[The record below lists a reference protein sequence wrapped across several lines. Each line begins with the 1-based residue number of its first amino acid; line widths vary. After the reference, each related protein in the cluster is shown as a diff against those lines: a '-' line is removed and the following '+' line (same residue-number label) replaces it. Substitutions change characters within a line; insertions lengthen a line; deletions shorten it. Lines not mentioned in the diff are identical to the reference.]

1 MPSFLGTGRGNWEHR
16 LGLKFL
22 VHLPPEIHHVL
33 GTGYSKIGTS
43 QGSWCLEGMA
53 YKRSLYLYVS
63 GPKCSVSSELAG
75 RKRRAD
81 AGAMEPK
88 VLIQRDQMASI
99 NGLGVGMQLS
109 FPSLIDVVSHSQRAL
124 GNNLA
129 RREEQGLKQ
138 EMGCQEER
146 AALAWQLFVPWRS
159 IETLLLRNR
168 YF

>member
-1 MPSFLGTGRGNWEHR
+1 MED
-16 LGLKFL
+16 
-22 VHLPPEIHHVL
+22 
-33 GTGYSKIGTS
+33 
-43 QGSWCLEGMA
+43 MA
-53 YKRSLYLYVS
+53 YKTSLYLYVS
-63 GPKCSVSSELAG
+63 GPKCSVSNELTG

-146 AALAWQLFVPWRS
+146 AALAWQLFVP
-159 IETLLLRNR
+159 
-168 YF
+168 